1 MSKVKTRQ
9 EIKQEMESLASQI
22 ETMKADHAG
31 QISDLEAKVS
41 ELTATNETATAQIE
55 SLKSELETANAEGVK
70 AADAL
75 TEAKA
80 QIESLSAEKAEVESH
95 LTKAKLALAN
105 PAHLDAAI
113 TPTEIN
119 QTVED
124 AAADHQ
130 ERDAE
135 DDTPK
140 SELETYESMPQGA
153 DRLAYYRQH
162 KHTIIKQMDERD
174 ESQD

>member
-9 EIKQEMESLASQI
+9 EIKQEMESLVSQI

-31 QISDLEAKVS
+31 QISDLDAKVS
-41 ELTATNETATAQIE
+41 ELTATNETATAKIE
-55 SLKSELETANAEGVK
+55 SLKAELETANAEGIK
-70 AADAL
+70 AANAL

-113 TPTEIN
+113 TPTEID

-124 AAADHQ
+124 AAADDQ
-130 ERDAE
+130 ELTAE
-135 DDTPK
+135 AQREK
-140 SELETYESMPQGA
+140 ELNISEEDFRKMSPAEQNA
-153 DRLAYYRQH
+153 FYR
-162 KHTIIKQMDERD
+162 KGGKVKY
-174 ESQD
+174 